1 MLPNIESGRARVG
14 VLSEEEETS
23 RKFKLKLS
31 EMNSCLNK
39 RGPSTNENQPRPLSF
54 GPHSNDNRTQGLTF
68 VTSPKTVAHT
78 AHTTN
83 SIIKLEPALDKKPPV
98 NIYDRTNMMLMQAD
112 KRITQNQDKRKN
124 NLSSMSKDTSLKRMK
139 KSVKKLNKIENKNN

>member
-1 MLPNIESGRARVG
+1 MLPDIESGRAKIG

-39 RGPSTNENQPRPLSF
+39 RGPASDDKQPRPLSF
-54 GPHSNDNRTQGLTF
+54 GPHSNDHHTQGLSF
-68 VTSPKTVAHT
+68 GASPKTVAHT

-83 SIIKLEPALDKKPPV
+83 STLKLEKEEKKPV
-98 NIYDRTNMMLMQAD
+98 NIYDRTNMMLIQAD
-112 KRITQNQDKRKN
+112 KRITKNQNTRKN
-124 NLSSMSKDTSLKRMK
+124 NLSSMSKDTSVKRMK
-139 KSVKKLNKIENKNN
+139 KSVKKLN